1 MRTGLKFRP
10 ERWPAWA
17 CVLHRGLSFILQF
30 IVGCIDTLV
39 DWMESRVFQVVRIAL
54 TLGIIWFFVK
64 RTHIHSEGVGLS
76 TWEFAHYGKAAVGL
90 ALVAACMSMLWS
102 GFLTDG
108 LAGVV
113 MFLIDDPDDRPLREH
128 PMDRL
133 DRLVR
138 AGHIRRAR
146 WLCRRMIRR
155 REGSRMALETLLL
168 HLRDRQG
175 GRTGLDSCQI
185 RISGGK

>member
-1 MRTGLKFRP
+1 MRIGLRFRP
-10 ERWPAWA
+10 ERWPAWV

-39 DWMESRVFQVVRIAL
+39 DWMESRVFQVIRIAL
-54 TLGIIWFFVK
+54 SLGIIWFFVK
-64 RTHIHSEGVGLS
+64 RTNIHSEGIGLS
-76 TWEFAHYGKAAVGL
+76 TAEFAHYGRAAVGL

-113 MFLIDDPDDRPLREH
+113 MFLIDDPDDRPLGEH

-146 WLCRRMIRR
+146 WMCRRMIRR

-168 HLRDRQG
+168 HLRDRPARRVALG
-175 GRTGLDSCQI
+175 SHPS